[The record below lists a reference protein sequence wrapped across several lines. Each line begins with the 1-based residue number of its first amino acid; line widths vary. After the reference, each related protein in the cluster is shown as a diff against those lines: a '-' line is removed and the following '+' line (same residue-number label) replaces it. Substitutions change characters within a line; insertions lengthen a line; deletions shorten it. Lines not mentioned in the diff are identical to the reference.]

1 MKLFRNFSY
10 RRLALGC
17 ELHGDDCRM
26 TGLADGRPPAEG
38 YTIVEGSGLPR
49 LTIVGHQSQ
58 VDWPTLVRRLQAAIH
73 GGGPV
78 ID

>member
-1 MKLFRNFSY
+1 
-10 RRLALGC
+10 
-17 ELHGDDCRM
+17 M
-26 TGLADGRPPAEG
+26 TGLADGRLPAEG